1 MLINVYPASDVRG
14 CVMSNH
20 VWGLL
25 SHPAQEFRQIQQENE
40 SVSHIYTH
48 HVLLMAAIPVV
59 CSFIGTTQFGWD
71 FGGDRVFKVLPMTAL
86 AIAVVFYGLMLAAV
100 GFVGMVI
107 RWMAREYENCPSL
120 NRCIVF
126 AGYVGTPMFLSS
138 IVSIY
143 PMVWLCMLAVIVGV
157 CYSGYLLYRGIPN
170 FLGITEDQGFIFS
183 GSTFAIG
190 VLVLELLL
198 GITVIMW
205 GYGSHIF

>member
-1 MLINVYPASDVRG
+1 
-14 CVMSNH
+14 MSNH

-25 SHPAQEFRQIQQENE
+25 SHPAQEFRQIRQENE

-48 HVLLMAAIPVV
+48 HVLLMAAIPVI

-71 FGGDRVFKVLPMTAL
+71 FGGDRVFKVMPMTAL

-120 NRCIVF
+120 NQCIVF
-126 AGYVGTPMFLSS
+126 AGYVGTPMFISS

-157 CYSGYLLYRGIPN
+157 CYSGICCIAVFRISSVSLKVRGLY
-170 FLGITEDQGFIFS
+170 FLAPPLQ
-183 GSTFAIG
+183 
-190 VLVLELLL
+190 
-198 GITVIMW
+198 
-205 GYGSHIF
+205 